1 MSYPPPSFRTSPRA
15 ILAALLATALL
26 PGAARAATV
35 LNFATQWP
43 TAITNSNKAY
53 EETPAMSGVWS
64 IPNVAPG
71 IDATL
76 TLTGF
81 TGTGGTIQTVTLD
94 STTYQSAFG
103 ETGSPSQYGAALALA
118 FRAVSTTAAGVNFR
132 LTFSQPVTTTFA
144 VLDMDTATPATSGL
158 QEILGL
164 KTSQFDAVRP
174 GSSVADLG
182 VTGDYHRFGGSVLPE
197 HDNVSITNFA
207 LQQPVTV
214 EFDVTNATTLDF
226 TWNITR
232 TDAGGTN
239 NRIFYLASIP
249 EPGTA
254 SLGLLAA
261 LGLLRRRR

>member
-1 MSYPPPSFRTSPRA
+1 MTLPRILLTTLFA
-15 ILAALLATALL
+15 IPALQSAATA
-26 PGAARAATV
+26 ATI

-43 TAITNSNKAY
+43 TAITNSSKAY
-53 EETPAMSGVWS
+53 EETPAMSGVWA

-71 IDATL
+71 INATL
-76 TLTGF
+76 TITGF
-81 TGTGGTIQTVTLD
+81 TGTGGGIQTVTLD

-118 FRAVSTTAAGVNFR
+118 FRGNTTTAAGVNFR
-132 LTFSQPVTTTFA
+132 LTFSAPVTTTFA
-144 VLDMDTATPATSGL
+144 VLDMDTAAVATTGL

-164 KTSQFDAVRP
+164 KTGQFDAVRP
-174 GSSVADLG
+174 GGNISDLG
-182 VTGDYHRFGGSVLPE
+182 VTGDYQRFGGSTLVTDE
-197 HDNVSITNFA
+197 NVSITNFA
-207 LQQPVTV
+207 GQQPVTV
-214 EFDVTNATTLDF
+214 EFDVTNTTSLDF
-226 TWNITR
+226 TWGFTR

-239 NRIFYLASIP
+239 SRIFYLASIP